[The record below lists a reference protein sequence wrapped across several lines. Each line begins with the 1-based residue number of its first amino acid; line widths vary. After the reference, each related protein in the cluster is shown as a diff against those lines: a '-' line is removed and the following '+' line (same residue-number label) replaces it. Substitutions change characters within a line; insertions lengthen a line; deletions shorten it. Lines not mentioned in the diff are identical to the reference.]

1 MDNVYANF
9 VYALVG
15 VILYNVKS
23 KHANYL
29 KVLSGLY
36 LILFLGDIIYQD
48 VDEAAAKA
56 MWFFVSFSILTIS
69 ILRVRSKE
77 KITAF
82 ELIKILAAMLILTM
96 PITFYDIAG
105 LWGKQWVIVLHTS
118 IVPILFSI
126 YVYDRFIL
134 NYDEVGN
141 RTLTML
147 IIQTIMIIGLLVYAF
162 DKSTQMEFKK
172 IEHKD
177 ALYKK
182 DLEIDRLQNDLEDCL
197 EESITSTSN

>member
-9 VYALVG
+9 VYALIA
-15 VILYNVKS
+15 VILYNIKS
-23 KHANYL
+23 NHANYL

-36 LILFLGDIIYQD
+36 VVLFLGDIIYQD

-56 MWFFVSFSILTIS
+56 MWFFVSFSILIIS

-77 KITAF
+77 KFTPF
-82 ELIKILAAMLILTM
+82 EIIKVLAAIIILTM
-96 PITFYDIAG
+96 PLTFYDIAG
-105 LWGKQWVIVLHTS
+105 LWGKQWVLVLHTS

-134 NYDEVGN
+134 KHDQVGS
-141 RTLTML
+141 RTLTL
-147 IIQTIMIIGLLVYAF
+147 IIIQTIIIIGLLVYAF
-162 DKSTQMEFKK
+162 DKKTQMEFKK
-172 IEHKD
+172 IEHKE

-182 DLEIDRLQNDLEDCL
+182 DLEIDRLQNDLEECQDEL
-197 EESITSTSN
+197 SSH